1 MTINC
6 RWRRVLVAR
15 QTGIRPTITVRAQ
28 GVPGLTLTPDH
39 NLCAREKT
47 RLRWPT
53 VSGMPAP
60 ISQPIRVTSSRAVG
74 SSPRSLPG
82 FSSSERQ
89 Q

>member
-39 NLCAREKT
+39 KLWARVTDWARE
-47 RLRWPT
+47 RDGAERAEPEAM
-53 VSGMPAP
+53 MP
-60 ISQPIRVTSSRAVG
+60 
-74 SSPRSLPG
+74 SL
-82 FSSSERQ
+82 FSFDEEEVAA
-89 Q
+89 